1 MPHAKY
7 YVYVLRSLADPTRMY
22 SGTTKNWCGI
32 LDAHNSGKCSQSADG
47 RPWGIDLLVP
57 FTDEARALVFERYLK
72 QRPAHRL
79 GVTRL
84 KTDDRRLTTED

>member
-1 MPHAKY
+1 
-7 YVYVLRSLADPTRMY
+7 MY